1 MTKKNREKMQQPQIK
16 RETRVD
22 NSRTQY
28 CSRLD
33 KFF

>member
-1 MTKKNREKMQQPQIK
+1 MTKKIGEKMQEPQIK

-28 CSRLD
+28 CSRLN